1 MGGDQ
6 IDQAFMRERLHD
18 VTFPLLVATAEWC
31 PFEQEPTYGFLLLN
45 GEESRI
51 LGEGV
56 ARRGV
61 IVSYVHPRSPA
72 SSAGLEPGDQLTEV
86 NTQDVMGQAAPDVM
100 LLVRKLTVA
109 RIQPLQVEILR
120 VGQRRLITMWAVPA
134 CQFSVHLIESDL
146 INGISNGRQVGITTG
161 AVRFFRSN
169 DELGW
174 VLAHEIAHTVLSHV
188 QSARLRAML
197 NAFLGATVGAS
208 SVASASPPQKS
219 LEAQA
224 DYVGSYIMARA
235 GYNLEAIRRVWDR
248 LERIQSQQNGLGRKM
263 AETHP
268 TNAERL
274 AAFEGTLKEIEQK
287 RQQGESL
294 EPSLAVPQ

>member
-1 MGGDQ
+1 MDLAVMQ
-6 IDQAFMRERLHD
+6 KRLHD
-18 VTFPLLVATAEWC
+18 VAFPLLVATAEWC
-31 PFEQEPTYGFLLLN
+31 PFEQEPTYGFLLSD
-45 GEESRI
+45 GEESRT

-72 SSAGLEPGDQLTEV
+72 SSAGLEPGDHLTEV

-174 VLAHEIAHTVLSHV
+174 LLAHEIAHNVLSHV
-188 QSARLRAML
+188 QSAKLRGML
-197 NAFLGATVGAS
+197 NAFLGATVGT
-208 SVASASPPQKS
+208 SAVGTTSPPQRS
-219 LEAQA
+219 LESQA
-224 DYVGSYIMARA
+224 DYVGSYIIARA
-235 GYNLEAIRRVWDR
+235 GYDLEAIRQVWHR
-248 LERIQSQQNGLGRKM
+248 LGRIESVQAGPGRAM
-263 AETHP
+263 AATHP
-268 TNAERL
+268 TTAERL
-274 AAFEGTLKEIEQK
+274 AAFEETLKEIGEK
-287 RQQGESL
+287 RDRGEL
-294 EPSLAVPQ
+294 LQPVLARPQ